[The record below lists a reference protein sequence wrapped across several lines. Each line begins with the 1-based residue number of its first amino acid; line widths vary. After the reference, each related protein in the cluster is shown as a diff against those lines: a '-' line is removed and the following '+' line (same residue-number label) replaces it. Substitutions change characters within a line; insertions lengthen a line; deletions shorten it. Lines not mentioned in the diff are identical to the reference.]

1 MNYWDYA
8 GKTFDLPHRTRS
20 RFSGSTNLDYLTH
33 FRTHKE
39 TPISF
44 VSKTDKLFL
53 TTHPTC
59 TGDGKS
65 QKAEYLGVNTMMP

>member
-59 TGDGKS
+59 TITFMEMV
-65 QKAEYLGVNTMMP
+65 KAKRQNIWV